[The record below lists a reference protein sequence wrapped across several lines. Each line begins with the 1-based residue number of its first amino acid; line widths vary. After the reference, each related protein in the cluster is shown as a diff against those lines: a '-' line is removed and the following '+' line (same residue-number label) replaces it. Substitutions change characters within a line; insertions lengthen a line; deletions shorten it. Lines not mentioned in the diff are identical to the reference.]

1 MFLKEKLQKL
11 KKFLKTLN
19 EGFFIAKNLPIDKS
33 LEKMNKVRIDN
44 LKKIGYILEVIWKSD
59 FDKQT
64 TLQNIINKYV
74 KN

>member
-1 MFLKEKLQKL
+1 
-11 KKFLKTLN
+11 
-19 EGFFIAKNLPIDKS
+19 
-33 LEKMNKVRIDN
+33 MNKVRIDN